1 MGKCSALGNE
11 NEIVLRT
18 AEFYGKKGIL
28 LMPQKQ
34 RLWKSQKMM
43 NVYADF
49 AENFMA
55 IPVIKGIKQKPNALL
70 GLKKRIVSKL

>member
-11 NEIVLRT
+11 NEIVFKNCK
-18 AEFYGKKGIL
+18 FYGKKGIL
-28 LMPQKQ
+28 LMPQS
-34 RLWKSQKMM
+34 RSCEVRKMM

-55 IPVIKGIKQKPNALL
+55 IQ
-70 GLKKRIVSKL
+70 

>member
-11 NEIVLRT
+11 NEIVFKNCRIFM
-18 AEFYGKKGIL
+18 ARRAYCSCH
-28 LMPQKQ
+28 
-34 RLWKSQKMM
+34 KSRGCGRVRKMM

-55 IPVIKGIKQKPNALL
+55 IPVIKIKQKPNALL